1 MRSVRIVLWGVVA
14 AAIVAFAGVTGWQW
28 WESRQPPTAQESGR
42 AAISGDFSLVDH
54 TGKPVSDE
62 EFRGRWLLTFF
73 GFTHCPDV
81 CPTTLNQVALIMDE
95 LRATADQVQPLF
107 FTVDPERD
115 TPKAMAEYVSVF
127 HPRIIGLTGTPEQ
140 VKQAA
145 RNYRIYFAKVA
156 QEGAPDGYTM
166 DHSAYL
172 YLMNPEGEFETVFS
186 HDDKAEDIAA
196 KIRNRIDGR
205 AG

>member
-14 AAIVAFAGVTGWQW
+14 ATMVAFAGVTGLQW
-28 WESRQPPTAQESGR
+28 WESRQPPTAQQLGR

-54 TGKPVSDE
+54 TGKQVTDE
-62 EFRGRWLLTFF
+62 NFRGQWLLAFF

-81 CPTTLNQVALIMDE
+81 CPTTLNQVALIMDV
-95 LRATADQVQPLF
+95 LGATVDQVQPLF

-145 RNYRIYFAKVA
+145 RNYRIYFAKIA
-156 QEGAPDGYTM
+156 QENAPDGYMM

-196 KIRNRIDGR
+196 KIRSRIDRR